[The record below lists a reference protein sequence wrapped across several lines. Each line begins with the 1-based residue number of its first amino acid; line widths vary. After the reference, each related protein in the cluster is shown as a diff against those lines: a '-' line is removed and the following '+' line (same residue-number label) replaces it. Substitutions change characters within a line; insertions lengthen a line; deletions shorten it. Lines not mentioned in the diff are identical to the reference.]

1 VGLTPIQVPNGP
13 ICFKVTGT
21 VVRVQLLCDDMRK
34 QTSWRLYLQSIVEEQ
49 DRRKES
55 GMQKV
60 SKSCRK
66 PDLILPIRHEEGLN
80 GN

>member
-1 VGLTPIQVPNGP
+1 
-13 ICFKVTGT
+13 
-21 VVRVQLLCDDMRK
+21 MRK

-60 SKSCRK
+60 SESCRK